1 MHTAES
7 LLELSKIQAG
17 YGGFKCI
24 HELFEERVKCNPESV
39 AVVFAGEQ
47 LTYQDL
53 NIRANKLAHHLREI
67 NVKSEVLVGLYTE
80 RSIEMIVGL
89 LAILKAGGAYVPIDP
104 SYPLER
110 LNFILE
116 DTQLEVIL
124 AQDSLVHQLPVER
137 VASPVLS
144 CFHGRG
150 TRFVTS

>member
-67 NVKSEVLVGLYTE
+67 NVKVDNFYNGSISKSQKGLE
-80 RSIEMIVGL
+80 IS
-89 LAILKAGGAYVPIDP
+89 
-104 SYPLER
+104 
-110 LNFILE
+110 
-116 DTQLEVIL
+116 VI
-124 AQDSLVHQLPVER
+124 AVVHI
-137 VASPVLS
+137 
-144 CFHGRG
+144 
-150 TRFVTS
+150 